1 MAIRLRKIKQSKPKS
16 KVEIK
21 KEEIQRNSLWKSAKF
36 IVFLIVIAII
46 LVPTFM
52 VLFAPIEA
60 QILAEGAIVNNYAP
74 VAGRVVE
81 TKDFPKGKLIP
92 IGTTVLTLQPVS
104 GNFTEKQAQLTTLEE
119 KAKKAKLELA
129 KVEFKQ
135 REFDKLSKQE
145 EEELKLKIQ
154 VEQDSLSKVILSQV
168 EAEQDAKATN
178 DAYNKALKL
187 WNLDA
192 IGELELADFKRKAT
206 AAKAKVEK
214 NKISQGSAQK
224 KVQAAI
230 NKLTTF
236 TQSAKGQRDNFVT
249 ALNIVNQDLSSCNK
263 KIQDL
268 KDVMADK
275 SSQRIEIKT
284 TVPGFLTSTPITLG
298 RVVEKGQVLC
308 SISPKDSLLIFAYV
322 PEKLKSRIHAGQ
334 RVSIKIDNSTVE
346 GTVEAIDPKIILSP
360 PQLRIRGTVAAG
372 SYFFKVQLKP
382 DVEMSQIFPGQIGKV
397 LFR

>member
-1 MAIRLRKIKQSKPKS
+1 MAIRLRKIKQSRPKS

-21 KEEIQRNSLWKSAKF
+21 KEAIQRNSLWKSTKF

-52 VLFAPIEA
+52 MLFAPIEA
-60 QILAEGAIVNNYAP
+60 QILAEGAIVNSYAP

-81 TKDFPKGKLIP
+81 SKVLPKGKLIP
-92 IGTTVLTLQPVS
+92 IGTTVLILQPVS
-104 GNFTEKQAQLTTLEE
+104 GNYAEKQAALNILEE
-119 KAKKAKLELA
+119 KAQKAKLDLV
-129 KVEFKQ
+129 KIEFKQ
-135 REFDKLSKQE
+135 LEFDKLRKHE
-145 EEELKLKIQ
+145 EIELKLKIQ
-154 VEQDSLSKVILSQV
+154 VEQDSLSQVILSQSEV
-168 EAEQDAKATN
+168 ELDAKVTKV
-178 DAYNKALKL
+178 AYEHALKL

-192 IGELELADFKRKAT
+192 IGELELADFKSKSTVAQV
-206 AAKAKVEK
+206 KSEK
-214 NKISQGSAQK
+214 NLISQGSAHK

-236 TQSAKGQRDNFVT
+236 TQTAKDQSGDFVT
-249 ALNIVNQDLSSCNK
+249 GLNILNQELRSRNK

-268 KDVMADK
+268 KNIIADK
-275 SSQRIEIKT
+275 STQRIEIKT
-284 TVPGFLTSTPITLG
+284 TIPGFVTSTPIHMG

-308 SISPKDSLLIFAYV
+308 SISPKDSHRLFAYV
-322 PEKLKSRIHAGQ
+322 PEKLKSRIHVGQ
-334 RVSIKIDNSTVE
+334 PVSIKIDDSTIE
-346 GTVEAIDPKIILSP
+346 GTVESIDPKIILSP

-382 DVEMSQIFPGQIGKV
+382 DEKMSHIFPGQIGKV